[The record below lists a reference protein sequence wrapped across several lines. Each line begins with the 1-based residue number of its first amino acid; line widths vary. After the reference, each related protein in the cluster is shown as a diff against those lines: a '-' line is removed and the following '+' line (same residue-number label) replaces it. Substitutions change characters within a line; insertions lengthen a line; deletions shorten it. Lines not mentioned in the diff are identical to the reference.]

1 MGDRDAVEMTRVR
14 IIDRA
19 GTWMEIREVPR
30 GARGQAIVR
39 ARAEDKARG
48 IDPDTRIYRM
58 MPRKYDRVTCAPTLA
73 TMAMLRSE
81 AQRQTLLERERLGP
95 GLARRFRMT
104 PAWLATTLLDRL
116 CERGPEAL
124 RALIDRQRPRDA

>member
-1 MGDRDAVEMTRVR
+1 MSETDMVRVR

-30 GARGQAIVR
+30 SEIRGQAIVR

-58 MPRKYDRVTCAPTLA
+58 MPRAYDRVTCSVGAATLA
-73 TMAMLRSE
+73 ALKAE
-81 AQRQTLLERERLGP
+81 AQRQTVLFRAQAGDALG
-95 GLARRFRMT
+95 RRFRMS
-104 PAWLATTLLDRL
+104 PSMLAATLLNRL

-124 RALIDRQRPRDA
+124 RALIDKPKP